1 MSCGSACG
9 TLDRRFQVRFPI
21 ILVVHTP
28 GRAGSSGS
36 RGDPLGLWD
45 GGRCKGMKSRA
56 KNQNIDELRDQ
67 DRVRCQHEQRG
78 MPDAKE
84 IAK

>member
-1 MSCGSACG
+1 
-9 TLDRRFQVRFPI
+9 
-21 ILVVHTP
+21 
-28 GRAGSSGS
+28 
-36 RGDPLGLWD
+36 
-45 GGRCKGMKSRA
+45 MKSRA